1 MITSLI
7 TMTLIL
13 SSLGYSQPQI
23 QCAAN
28 LVQKESNFNPA
39 AFNKKSGAA
48 GMYQILGLK
57 LPMSIDKQTIRFDK
71 YIKSRYN
78 GDMCQAWKHFQIKN
92 WY

>member
-1 MITSLI
+1 MITTI
-7 TMTLIL
+7 IAMTLAL

-78 GDMCQAWKHFQIKN
+78 GDMCKAWKHFQTN
-92 WY
+92 RWY